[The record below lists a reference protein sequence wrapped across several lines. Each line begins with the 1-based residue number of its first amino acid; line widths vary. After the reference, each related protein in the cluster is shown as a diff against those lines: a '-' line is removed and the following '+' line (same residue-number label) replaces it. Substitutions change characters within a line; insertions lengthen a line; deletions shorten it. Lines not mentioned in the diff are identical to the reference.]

1 MASKFYAVQ
10 KGKIPGIYY
19 SWDECKK
26 MVDGFPGAVYKSF
39 KTLEE
44 AEAFV
49 GAEGTSRKRSEKA
62 EKPDTGKQEQ
72 NPTVYA
78 FVDGSYN
85 IATKVYGYGGFLIH
99 NGEKEVLQ
107 GSGKDAEMASMR
119 NVSGEILGAM
129 AAVERAIELKLPEVT
144 IYYDYMGIEGV
155 LPDAI
160 CYRLQQRYM
169 MPDLKAGD
177 YSAGMLKGVMAVTK
191 YLMSSDYERAGM
203 TGNRSP
209 SSSDDDFMWIFVVGI
224 IGMIGFSAFIAY
236 LKYRPKACPRCGK
249 KTFVYMGQQVIREAT
264 RFSEGLAEDV
274 YRCKSCGYTEKKN
287 RTIDRIH
294 RGGGGPIIMGGGGG
308 FGGFSGGGGGGSW
321 GGGSSGGGGSIS
333 RF

>member
-1 MASKFYAVQ
+1 MHWGLGQKSKDNGLLIQLVTEPSQ
-10 KGKIPGIYY
+10 
-19 SWDECKK
+19 
-26 MVDGFPGAVYKSF
+26 
-39 KTLEE
+39 
-44 AEAFV
+44 
-49 GAEGTSRKRSEKA
+49 RSVVFE
-62 EKPDTGKQEQ
+62 TG
-72 NPTVYA
+72 Y
-78 FVDGSYN
+78 
-85 IATKVYGYGGFLIH
+85 
-99 NGEKEVLQ
+99 
-107 GSGKDAEMASMR
+107 
-119 NVSGEILGAM
+119 
-129 AAVERAIELKLPEVT
+129 
-144 IYYDYMGIEGV
+144 GIEGV
-155 LPDAI
+155 LPGAI
-160 CYRLQQRYM
+160 CYRLQQRDM
-169 MPDLKAGD
+169 MPEPKAGD

-203 TGNRSP
+203 TGNRSS